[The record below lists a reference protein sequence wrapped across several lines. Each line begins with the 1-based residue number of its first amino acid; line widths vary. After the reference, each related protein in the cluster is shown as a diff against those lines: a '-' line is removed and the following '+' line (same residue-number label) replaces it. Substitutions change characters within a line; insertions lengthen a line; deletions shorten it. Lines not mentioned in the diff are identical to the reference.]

1 MREVEYTSRFK
12 KEYKRVKKNPDH
24 KNLDFLLRE
33 VIIILQRDE
42 ILSPNFQSHK
52 LKGKYNQF
60 EECHLKPDLLLV
72 YLKIDNKL
80 KLIRIGSHSELFK

>member
-1 MREVEYTSRFK
+1 MREVEFTTRFK
-12 KEYKRVKKNPDH
+12 KEYNRVKKNP
-24 KNLDFLLRE
+24 NNNYLDFILRE
-33 VIIILQRDE
+33 VVRTLQNNE
-42 ILSPNFQSHK
+42 TLSPNFQPHK
-52 LKGKYNQF
+52 LKGKFKQF